1 MLFMLLL
8 EIQNDRN
15 THTTYC
21 LQRVEIKEYNA
32 VTDGKNFFDKVLKN
46 NEVIKII
53 YDILQEKFISDM
65 IRQLH
70 FLKIISILKT

>member
-15 THTTYC
+15 THTTCC
-21 LQRVEIKEYNA
+21 LQRVEIKEYKA

-46 NEVIKII
+46 NEMIKII